1 MATDSEIDNKVC
13 HCLWRTHGTVQ
24 QEFAPSWFANTR
36 QQLIGKITSLFFFT
50 EPLIWNQLPQDG
62 WNSHRLF
69 PDCEL
74 VYVEISRIGTL
85 CPVPGVGGHSFKH
98 WTHLLKYK
106 PRGRQNEGWN
116 CQRAPSKHEG
126 FVLKPKLGALCLQ
139 APLAFFSLYLPSLSF
154 TCCLPPPLSV
164 YMLLTPPRGREF

>member
-36 QQLIGKITSLFFFT
+36 QQLIGKITSLFFLQSHWNETSFLRMVGILT
-50 EPLIWNQLPQDG
+50 GCFLIVNLSMWK
-62 WNSHRLF
+62 WAES
-69 PDCEL
+69 
-74 VYVEISRIGTL
+74 GTL
-85 CPVPGVGGHSFKH
+85 CPVPGDGGHSFKH

-116 CQRAPSKHEG
+116 CQRAPLKHEG